1 MLVYQRVYENIWKQT
16 WIQPRTPKV
25 LLKNKI
31 QRWGNPSWYTIN
43 MVEIWPIHSLVRK
56 SVCLQDLQ
64 LNSVVLVILFPKKNQ
79 NVFLDATEIP

>member
-1 MLVYQRVYENIWKQT
+1 
-16 WIQPRTPKV
+16 
-25 LLKNKI
+25 
-31 QRWGNPSWYTIN
+31 
-43 MVEIWPIHSLVRK
+43 LVRK